1 MRLLLGHHFYFLSQS
16 PLGRRSNALLNYEF
30 PHRPRAPLS
39 VLPLFVS
46 YLPRS
51 SAVPTAAVGA
61 PRARAPSERSRATN
75 ATRQR
80 MRNEPPSAVSRWRP
94 TPHVS
99 VEWPSA
105 STSSVRSHS
114 YVFVLDPFPVS
125 TPLEPVVASRAPAP
139 LLAYHPSPAHA
150 RSHGACRFP
159 RELPSQDVPF
169 QHAESVPF
177 TSPPRC
183 TPTRGGRKSVVNE
196 RGDLAADFRGYRGC
210 YAEGTTIRFRSSG
223 KTRSVLVS
231 RNPIVTVEIPLRAV
245 PADRRGAPSPL
256 PYRGRAD
263 SRSPERER
271 KAQRTRSVSALC
283 F

>member
-16 PLGRRSNALLNYEF
+16 PPGRRSNALLNYEF
-30 PHRPRAPLS
+30 PHRPRPPLS

-61 PRARAPSERSRATN
+61 PRARAPSEGSRATN

-80 MRNEPPSAVSRWRP
+80 MRNEPASCLSLASNAARR
-94 TPHVS
+94 

-114 YVFVLDPFPVS
+114 YVFVLNPFPVS

-139 LLAYHPSPAHA
+139 TARLAPFPAHA

-159 RELPSQDVPF
+159 RELLSQDVPF